1 MLVATLP
8 VVFVCAIFGAP
19 ILSLFGEVYVD
30 YVDYLYILL
39 LSQLLFVYF
48 GPVVQFFVSLRRVR
62 EAAICGIS
70 TLVASLLAFF
80 AGRSFYDGLDPV
92 WFLLFFQLT
101 FGLAGALLLSRW
113 IPMKT
118 FYLPGILEAYNEF
131 KSRVQNV
138 KR

>member
-92 WFLLFFQLT
+92 WFLLFFH
-101 FGLAGALLLSRW
+101 LLHN
-113 IPMKT
+113 
-118 FYLPGILEAYNEF
+118 LPIQQIVESEQMIDEAVFLQGVLLRSESWYNHLH
-131 KSRVQNV
+131 S
-138 KR
+138 